1 MKNSSLILLYNNA
14 EYLPFH
20 LSSGF
25 ESKGWEVTLDK
36 RLLGKAAVVV
46 FHLPTLLDV
55 LSEELEKTEG
65 QFWVAWKHSR
75 EREWR
80 FNTKPVWGNIFD
92 LYLSYSPQCYWICA
106 TTFGSQLRPY
116 KLMYPLLDEITNWFR
131 KIDFMIIGTQK
142 GGSTALHDYLHHH
155 PSCWGSFLKSPV
167 FFFTQLNMRKDFHFL
182 WNICGRNILLSVILY
197 PIVFCLNLLLGIL
210 IGMRFL
216 KDFLNTILI

>member
-92 LYLSYSPQCYWICA
+92 LYLSYSPQCYWKCA

-131 KIDFMIIGTQK
+131 K
-142 GGSTALHDYLHHH
+142 
-155 PSCWGSFLKSPV
+155 
-167 FFFTQLNMRKDFHFL
+167 
-182 WNICGRNILLSVILY
+182 
-197 PIVFCLNLLLGIL
+197 
-210 IGMRFL
+210 
-216 KDFLNTILI
+216 